1 MKNKSTISFVG
12 MITIFSFLN
21 YVLFVPTVAYAD
33 EEIATVEKGETV
45 PFDGTLFSTAASA
58 KILVELEN
66 NKEACLIECNK
77 VTEQKIA
84 ELQLQYDILKASRD
98 AIQLKYD
105 ETLVIKNGQIDFLQ
119 KQVQKPKIPT
129 ELTFVLGVVAGVGL
143 TMGSAYALKKPDSY

>member
-84 ELQLQYDILKASRD
+84 ELQFF
-98 AIQLKYD
+98 
-105 ETLVIKNGQIDFLQ
+105 G
-119 KQVQKPKIPT
+119 
-129 ELTFVLGVVAGVGL
+129 
-143 TMGSAYALKKPDSY
+143 LKKNARFDSKNYGNCFENLK